1 MCSLFYID
9 ETILE
14 KLKAFVT
21 EMDSEAKNVCLGR
34 DVRPTERALILKW
47 NGKGI
52 CLSGIK
58 WGYPGIQKSG
68 VLINARVESVLEK
81 KIFANGIRYHR
92 AVIPARHFYEWNGRK
107 EKNTF
112 ESRDGE
118 ILYMAGFL
126 DIIENEEHFVILTTE
141 ANASTKPV
149 HDRMPL
155 ILRQDQI
162 EDWLRDEKAA
172 EAMLCQTPEELK
184 RQADYEQMTLFPM

>member
-9 ETILE
+9 EEIVE
-14 KLKAFVT
+14 KLKVFAT
-21 EMDSEAKNVCLGR
+21 EIESGAENVCLGS
-34 DVRPTERALILKW
+34 DIRPTERALLLKW

-52 CLSGIK
+52 CLSGVK

-68 VLINARVESVLEK
+68 VLINARAESVLEK
-81 KIFANGIRYHR
+81 KIFADGIQYHR
-92 AVIPARHFYEWNGRK
+92 AVIPASHFYEWNQRK
-107 EKNTF
+107 EKNIF
-112 ESRDGE
+112 ESQNGE
-118 ILYMAGFL
+118 ILYLAGFF
-126 DIIENEEHFVILTTE
+126 DIIENEECFVILTTE
-141 ANASTKPV
+141 ANTSMKPV

-172 EAMLCQTPEELK
+172 EAMLCQIPKELK

>member
-14 KLKAFVT
+14 KLKAFAT

-34 DVRPTERALILKW
+34 DIRPTERALILKW

-68 VLINARVESVLEK
+68 VLINARAESVLEK
-81 KIFANGIRYHR
+81 KIFADGIRYHR
-92 AVIPARHFYEWNGRK
+92 AVIPASHFYEWNQRK

-112 ESRDGE
+112 KSKDGE
-118 ILYMAGFL
+118 ILYLAGFF
-126 DIIENEEHFVILTTE
+126 DIMENEERFVILTTE
-141 ANASTKPV
+141 ANASMKPV

-155 ILRQDQI
+155 ILEREEVETWILD
-162 EDWLRDEKAA
+162 DKAA
-172 EAMLCQTPEELK
+172 EYLLHKMPVLLERSTE
-184 RQADYEQMTLFPM
+184 YEQLSFF